1 MGGRRHVR
9 RWARAPLF
17 EDVLEDGALV
27 GPELLDGLL
36 ELLAGL
42 VPLVDARQQVL
53 LVHLA
58 AHDEVLVSQVV
69 QLLAGAIGAV
79 LQVQHQR
86 LQVLLLQAARIQ
98 QLLPLHQ
105 DDFAVG
111 VLPPHLLDLGLQS
124 CGWRRGDK
132 ETTS

>member
-1 MGGRRHVR
+1 MRP
-9 RWARAPLF
+9 WARALLF

-58 AHDEVLVSQVV
+58 AHDEVVVSQVV
-69 QLLAGAIGAV
+69 QLLAGAVGAV
-79 LQVQHQR
+79 LQVQHQ
-86 LQVLLLQAARIQ
+86 
-98 QLLPLHQ
+98 
-105 DDFAVG
+105 
-111 VLPPHLLDLGLQS
+111 
-124 CGWRRGDK
+124 
-132 ETTS
+132 